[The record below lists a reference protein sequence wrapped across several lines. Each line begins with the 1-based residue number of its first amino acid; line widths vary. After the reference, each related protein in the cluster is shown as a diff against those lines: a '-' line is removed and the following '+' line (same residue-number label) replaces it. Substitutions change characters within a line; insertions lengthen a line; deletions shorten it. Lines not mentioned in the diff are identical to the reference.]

1 VTDNGE
7 HVVDDLAAYALG
19 SLETGE
25 HARVDEHVTTCA
37 SCASRLAE
45 YRALV
50 GTLPL
55 ALAPVAPPSELWDA
69 IRSDARRRRSRP
81 RVWARTAMGTG
92 WFRAARW
99 AAAAAVAA
107 SLVTWN
113 VRLQSELTRYAQGP
127 QVEKLARRPA
137 RLVILTGAA
146 RSHASGRVFAAVDGQ
161 SGHMAITGLP
171 RSSAGRV
178 YQLWFLPK
186 AGPPLTAATFTVG
199 ADGRAWVVISV
210 PADLDDTRGLIVT
223 EEAAPGNPAP
233 TGPPLLE
240 AREWR

>member
-1 VTDNGE
+1 MIDNDE

-25 HARVDEHVTTCA
+25 HARVEAHVATCA

-55 ALAPVAPPSELWDA
+55 ALAPVAPPSGLWDT
-69 IRSDARRRRSRP
+69 IRSEARRRQRRP
-81 RVWARTAMGTG
+81 PGWKRTAIGGG
-92 WFRAARW
+92 WFRAVRW
-99 AAAAAVAA
+99 LAAAAVGAW
-107 SLVTWN
+107 LVTWN
-113 VRLQSELTRYAQGP
+113 VRLQSELTRYGQGP

-137 RLVILTGAA
+137 RLVVLRGAA
-146 RSHASGRVFAAVDGQ
+146 QPQASARIFAAVDGQ

-171 RSSAGRV
+171 PLPAGRV

-186 AGPPLTAATFTVG
+186 AAAALTAATFTVD
-199 ADGRAWVVISV
+199 AEGRAWVVIKV
-210 PADLDDTRGLIVT
+210 PADLDDTRSLIVT
-223 EEAAPGNPAP
+223 EEAAPGNRAP

-240 AREWR
+240 AHEWR

>member
-1 VTDNGE
+1 VTDSSQ

-19 SLETGE
+19 ALETGE
-25 HARVDEHVTTCA
+25 HARVDEHVRACA

-50 GTLPL
+50 GALPL
-55 ALAPVAPPSELWDA
+55 ALAPATPPSDLWGA

-81 RVWARTAMGTG
+81 EVWRWTGWRRTAP
-92 WFRAARW
+92 WI
-99 AAAAAVAA
+99 AAAAVGAC
-107 SLVTWN
+107 LVTWN
-113 VRLQSELTRYAQGP
+113 VWLHGELTRYAQGP

-146 RSHASGRVFAAVDGQ
+146 RSQASGRVFAAVDGK

-171 RSSAGRV
+171 RLSAERV
-178 YQLWFLPK
+178 YQLWFVPK
-186 AGPPLTAATFTVG
+186 AGAPLTAATFNVD

-210 PADLDDTRGLIVT
+210 PADLDETRGLVVT
-223 EEAAPGNPAP
+223 EEAAPGTRAP
-233 TGPPLLE
+233 TGPSLLE